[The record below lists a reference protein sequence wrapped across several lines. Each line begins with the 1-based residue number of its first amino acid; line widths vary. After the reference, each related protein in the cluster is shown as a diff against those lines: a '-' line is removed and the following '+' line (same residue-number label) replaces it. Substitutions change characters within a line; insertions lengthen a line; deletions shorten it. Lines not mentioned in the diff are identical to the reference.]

1 MKEAYICDRCGGH
14 INRATMQCEYCGTRF
29 REENDNVIR
38 IETFRNPV
46 REFSVKAVIPDFYV
60 REMGCEAA
68 SRICMNELTQKMAE
82 CLPQLMNV
90 RVEMISAQNLVA
102 ATATLKG
109 IVPVET
115 GGLCKT
121 EVFKDVMGQRNS

>member
-1 MKEAYICDRCGGH
+1 MKKAYICDRCGGH

-46 REFSVKAVIPDFYV
+46 REFSVKAVIPDYYV
-60 REMGCEAA
+60 REMGCETA
-68 SRICMNELTQKMAE
+68 SRICMNELTKKMAE

-90 RVEMISAQNLVA
+90 RVEVIPTQNLVA

-115 GGLCKT
+115 TRLPEI
-121 EVFKDVMGQRNS
+121 EVFRDVMG

>member
-29 REENDNVIR
+29 KEENDNVIR
-38 IETFRNPV
+38 IETFQNPV
-46 REFSVKAVIPDFYV
+46 REFSVKSAIPNHV
-60 REMGCEAA
+60 VEEMGCEAA
-68 SRICMNELTQKMAE
+68 SRICMRELTNKMAE

-90 RVEMISAQNLVA
+90 RVQRISAQNIVV

-115 GGLCKT
+115 GG
-121 EVFKDVMGQRNS
+121 FKNVMGQRNP